1 MAIEPNN
8 TVVRTAGIMTAP
20 VDQEIVLLNMAR
32 NNYVSLDS
40 VGRRIWELLESPVSV
55 ADLCRQLGQ
64 EFKGTEQQ
72 ITTDVLQFLTQLETD
87 GLVRVAE

>member
-32 NNYVSLDS
+32 NNYVSLDNI
-40 VGRRIWELLESPVSV
+40 GRRIWELLEYPVSV
-55 ADLCRQLGQ
+55 ANLCRQLGQ
-64 EFKGTEQQ
+64 EFEGTEQQ

-87 GLVRVAE
+87 GLVHVAE